1 MDNWKS
7 NKLDDDDDDD
17 DNTANAGNDQS
28 TFVLETRLK
37 FSQGIVTVL

>member
-7 NKLDDDDDDD
+7 KKLDDDD
-17 DNTANAGNDQS
+17 DNTANAGNDQA